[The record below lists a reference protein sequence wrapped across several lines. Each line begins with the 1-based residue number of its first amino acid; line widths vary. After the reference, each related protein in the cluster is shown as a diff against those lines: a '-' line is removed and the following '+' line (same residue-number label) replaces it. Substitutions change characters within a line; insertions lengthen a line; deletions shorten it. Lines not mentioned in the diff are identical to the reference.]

1 MKGDV
6 SKGEID
12 TNRVRCGANQCVD
25 KVTRKLKYEAKIVEE
40 VSVRAAFEDLDKQ
53 AKNGDFSAYELVE
66 ILLRFSKLIDV
77 LAQRR

>member
-40 VSVRAAFEDLDKQ
+40 VSVRAALNNIMDCFTGADGGRCFGS
-53 AKNGDFSAYELVE
+53 NE
-66 ILLRFSKLIDV
+66 IICYLLSL
-77 LAQRR
+77 